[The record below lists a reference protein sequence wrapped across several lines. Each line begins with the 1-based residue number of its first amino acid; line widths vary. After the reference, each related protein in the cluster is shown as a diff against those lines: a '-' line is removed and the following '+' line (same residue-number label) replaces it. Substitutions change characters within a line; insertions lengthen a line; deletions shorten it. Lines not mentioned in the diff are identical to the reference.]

1 MAAKQHST
9 TTIAGAERLGLLRRA
24 VEEIEQLS
32 AAMERLLQQ
41 AREEAELTPELAS
54 LIAIGGRLSDLSSAA
69 VIAAWDDEKETLATA
84 YKLVYGSRGRVRSN
98 GQRVEVGHA

>member
-32 AAMERLLQQ
+32 AAMERLLQ
-41 AREEAELTPELAS
+41 
-54 LIAIGGRLSDLSSAA
+54 
-69 VIAAWDDEKETLATA
+69 
-84 YKLVYGSRGRVRSN
+84 
-98 GQRVEVGHA
+98 